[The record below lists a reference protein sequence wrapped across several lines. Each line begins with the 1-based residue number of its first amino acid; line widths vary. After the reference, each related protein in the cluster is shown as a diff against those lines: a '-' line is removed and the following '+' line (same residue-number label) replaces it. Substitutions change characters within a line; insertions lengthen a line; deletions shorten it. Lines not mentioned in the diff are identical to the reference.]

1 MRSFLKTA
9 LVAATAFGALAVGTT
24 SQAAVTTYNSL
35 SAWEAAAGTFAETTS
50 LGASDSATINSFTTT
65 DGIVVTSHGTVLAIG
80 DGWGTW
86 SGGYTGQV
94 LWANATLVNFGL
106 GSAVTGFGMFVEP
119 DEHDV
124 FDITLTTSGGG
135 TITESVNGDGGAA
148 FFGWTGA
155 GVTSFTLSSADDFA
169 AGDFFSAS
177 GSTGG
182 VPEASTWALML
193 LGFGGVGA
201 TLRAS
206 RRRQAT
212 ATA

>member
-9 LVAATAFGALAVGTT
+9 LVAATAFGALAIGTA
-24 SQAAVTTYNSL
+24 SQAAVTTYSSL
-35 SAWEAAAGTFAETTS
+35 SAWEAAVGTYAETTS
-50 LGASDSATINSFTTT
+50 LGDNFSIISGFATTNGVAVTT
-65 DGIVVTSHGTVLAIG
+65 SGTVLTIG

-94 LWANATLVNFGL
+94 LWANATSANFGL

-119 DEHDV
+119 DDHEV
-124 FDITLTTSGGG
+124 FDITLTTSNGG
-135 TITESVNGDGGAA
+135 TITQAVDGNGGAA

-155 GVTSFTLSSADDFA
+155 GVTSFTLNSTSDFA
-169 AGDFFSAS
+169 AGDFFSAA
-177 GSTGG
+177 GG

>member
-9 LVAATAFGALAVGTT
+9 LVAAAAFGALAIGTA
-24 SQAAVTTYNSL
+24 SQAAVTTYGSL
-35 SAWEAAAGTFAETTS
+35 SDWETAIGSWSETTA
-50 LGASDSATINSFTTT
+50 LGAQSSNITSFTTT
-65 DGIVVTSHGTVLAIG
+65 DGVAVTSSGTIYTVG
-80 DGWGTW
+80 SGWSSW

-94 LWANATLVNFGL
+94 LFNGNTSVDYSL
-106 GSAVTGFGMFVEP
+106 GSSVKGFGMFVEP
-119 DEHDV
+119 DP
-124 FDITLTTSGGG
+124 FDIFNITLTTSDGG
-135 TITESVNGDGGAA
+135 TITQAVNGSGGAA

-155 GVTSFTLSSADDFA
+155 GVTSFTLSSTDAFA
-169 AGDFFSAS
+169 AGDFFSAA
-177 GSTGG
+177 GGG

-206 RRRQAT
+206 RSRQAA